1 MAFAV
6 VIIAL
11 ISPWISPYDPI
22 SQDLNVQH
30 APPSWAHPFGADS
43 YGRDQFSRI
52 LWGSRVSLVVGIL
65 SVLFAMAAGI
75 PLGMIGGYKG
85 GRIDNLVL
93 RFIDIFMSFPIVI
106 LGLLVLAIMGP
117 GLIKIVI
124 AIGVAL
130 TPRIARLA
138 RGSTLSVKGKEYIEA
153 ARAVGQNDGKIMF
166 IHVLPNIFGEI
177 LVMGTLWVATAI
189 IVEASLSF
197 IGLGVR
203 PPNPKLGCHDPRRSG
218 STHQCSLAFSLSRP
232 RHLHLCFL
240 LQPHRRWPPRYLRS
254 ETKRVDQH
262 DLSFA
267 LFYVQNFRFTIFLLF
282 SSNGYI
288 IVYKNRVLLADC
300 RGVFSLLY
308 EKEASPH

>member
-1 MAFAV
+1 MATISQRAILLRTFKSNKTSV
-6 VIIAL
+6 VGLILAFCVVMIAL
-11 ISPWISPYDPI
+11 TASWISPYDPI
-22 SQDLNVQH
+22 SQDMDIQH

-43 YGRDQFSRI
+43 YGRDQLSRI

-85 GRIDNLVL
+85 GRIDSLVL

-106 LGLLVLAIMGP
+106 LGLLVLAVMGP

-138 RGSTLSVKGKEYIEA
+138 RGSTLSIKGKEYIEA
-153 ARAVGQNDGKIMF
+153 ARAIGQNDGKIMF

-203 PPNPKLGCHDPRRSG
+203 PPTPSWGAMIRDGLDQLTNAPWLSIFPGLAIFISVFSFNLIADGLRDISDPKL
-218 STHQCSLAFSLSRP
+218 
-232 RHLHLCFL
+232 
-240 LQPHRRWPPRYLRS
+240 
-254 ETKRVDQH
+254 
-262 DLSFA
+262 
-267 LFYVQNFRFTIFLLF
+267 
-282 SSNGYI
+282 
-288 IVYKNRVLLADC
+288 
-300 RGVFSLLY
+300 RG
-308 EKEASPH
+308 

>member
-1 MAFAV
+1 MATISQTEILIRTFKSNKTSVFGLFMAFCV
-6 VIIAL
+6 VVIAL

-22 SQDLNVQH
+22 SQDMDIQH
-30 APPSWAHPFGADS
+30 APPSWTHPFGTDS
-43 YGRDQFSRI
+43 YGRDQLSRI
-52 LWGSRVSLVVGIL
+52 LWGSRVSLVVGVL
-65 SVLFAMAAGI
+65 SVLLGMAAGI

-106 LGLLVLAIMGP
+106 LGLLVLAVMGP

-138 RGSTLSVKGKEYIEA
+138 RGSTLSIKGKEYIEA
-153 ARAVGQNDGKIMF
+153 ARAVGQKEGRIMM

-203 PPNPKLGCHDPRRSG
+203 PPTPSWGAMIRDGLDQLTNAPWLSIFPGLAIFISVFSFNLIADGLRDISDPKL
-218 STHQCSLAFSLSRP
+218 
-232 RHLHLCFL
+232 
-240 LQPHRRWPPRYLRS
+240 
-254 ETKRVDQH
+254 
-262 DLSFA
+262 
-267 LFYVQNFRFTIFLLF
+267 
-282 SSNGYI
+282 
-288 IVYKNRVLLADC
+288 
-300 RGVFSLLY
+300 RG
-308 EKEASPH
+308 

>member
-1 MAFAV
+1 MAKTSEKKVIIRTFRSNKTSVVGLLMAV
-6 VIIAL
+6 CLVIIAL

-22 SQDLNVQH
+22 SQDMNVQH
-30 APPSWAHPFGADS
+30 SPPSWAHPFGADS
-43 YGRDQFSRI
+43 YGRDQLSRI
-52 LWGSRVSLVVGIL
+52 LWGARVSLVVGVL
-65 SVLFAMAAGI
+65 SVFFGMAAGI

-85 GRIDNLVL
+85 GIIDNLVL

-153 ARAVGQNDGKIMF
+153 ARAIGQNDSRIMMF
-166 IHVLPNIFGEI
+166 HVLPNIFGDI

-203 PPNPKLGCHDPRRSG
+203 PPTPSWGAMIRDGLDQLTNAPWLSLFPGLAIFISVFSFNLIADGLRDISDPKL
-218 STHQCSLAFSLSRP
+218 
-232 RHLHLCFL
+232 
-240 LQPHRRWPPRYLRS
+240 
-254 ETKRVDQH
+254 
-262 DLSFA
+262 
-267 LFYVQNFRFTIFLLF
+267 
-282 SSNGYI
+282 
-288 IVYKNRVLLADC
+288 
-300 RGVFSLLY
+300 RG
-308 EKEASPH
+308 

>member
-1 MAFAV
+1 MPISQRQILIKTFRSNKTSVVGLFMASCVV
-6 VIIAL
+6 VIAFG
-11 ISPWISPYDPI
+11 SPWISPYDPI
-22 SQDLNVQH
+22 SQDLNIQH

-43 YGRDQFSRI
+43 YGRDQLSRI

-65 SVLFAMAAGI
+65 SVLFAMVVGI
-75 PLGMIGGYKG
+75 PLGMVGGYKG

-138 RGSTLSVKGKEYIEA
+138 RGSTLSIKGKEFIEA
-153 ARAVGQNDGKIMF
+153 ARAVGQNDGKIML
-166 IHVLPNIFGEI
+166 IHVLPNIFGDI

-203 PPNPKLGCHDPRRSG
+203 PPTPSWGAMIRDGLDQLTNAPWLSIFPGLAIFISVFSFNLIADGLRDISDPKL
-218 STHQCSLAFSLSRP
+218 
-232 RHLHLCFL
+232 
-240 LQPHRRWPPRYLRS
+240 
-254 ETKRVDQH
+254 
-262 DLSFA
+262 
-267 LFYVQNFRFTIFLLF
+267 
-282 SSNGYI
+282 
-288 IVYKNRVLLADC
+288 
-300 RGVFSLLY
+300 RG
-308 EKEASPH
+308 

>member
-1 MAFAV
+1 MATISQREILIRTFKSNKTSVVGLFMAFCV

-22 SQDLNVQH
+22 SQDMNVQH
-30 APPSWAHPFGADS
+30 APPSWAHPFGTDS
-43 YGRDQFSRI
+43 YGRDQLSRI

-65 SVLFAMAAGI
+65 SVLLAMAAGI

-85 GRIDNLVL
+85 GMIDNLVL

-106 LGLLVLAIMGP
+106 LGLLVLAVMGP
-117 GLIKIVI
+117 GLMKIVI

-138 RGSTLSVKGKEYIEA
+138 RGSTLSIKGKEYIEA
-153 ARAVGQNDGKIMF
+153 ARAVGQNDGKIMM
-166 IHVLPNIFGEI
+166 IHVLPNIFGDI

-203 PPNPKLGCHDPRRSG
+203 PPTPSWGAMIRDGLDQLTNAPWLSIFPGLAIFVSVFSFNLIADGLRDISDPKL
-218 STHQCSLAFSLSRP
+218 
-232 RHLHLCFL
+232 
-240 LQPHRRWPPRYLRS
+240 
-254 ETKRVDQH
+254 
-262 DLSFA
+262 
-267 LFYVQNFRFTIFLLF
+267 
-282 SSNGYI
+282 
-288 IVYKNRVLLADC
+288 
-300 RGVFSLLY
+300 RG
-308 EKEASPH
+308 

>member
-1 MAFAV
+1 MPITQREILIKTFKSNKTSVVGLFMAFGV
-6 VIIAL
+6 VMIAL
-11 ISPWISPYDPI
+11 IAPWISPYDPI
-22 SQDLNVQH
+22 AQDMNIQH
-30 APPSWAHPFGADS
+30 APPSWEHPFGADS

-75 PLGMIGGYKG
+75 PLGMVGGYKG
-85 GRIDNLVL
+85 GRVDNLVL

-166 IHVLPNIFGEI
+166 VHVLPNIFGEI

-203 PPNPKLGCHDPRRSG
+203 PPTPSWGAMIRDGLDQLTNAPWLSLFPGLAIFTSVFSFNLIADGLRDISDPKL
-218 STHQCSLAFSLSRP
+218 
-232 RHLHLCFL
+232 
-240 LQPHRRWPPRYLRS
+240 
-254 ETKRVDQH
+254 
-262 DLSFA
+262 
-267 LFYVQNFRFTIFLLF
+267 
-282 SSNGYI
+282 
-288 IVYKNRVLLADC
+288 
-300 RGVFSLLY
+300 RG
-308 EKEASPH
+308 

>member
-1 MAFAV
+1 MPISQKEILIKTFKSNKTSVVGLLMAFGV
-6 VIIAL
+6 VTIAL
-11 ISPWISPYDPI
+11 IAPWISPYDPI
-22 SQDLNVQH
+22 AQDMNIQH

-75 PLGMIGGYKG
+75 PLGMVGGYKG

-138 RGSTLSVKGKEYIEA
+138 RGSTLSIKGKEYIEA
-153 ARAVGQNDGKIMF
+153 ARAVGQNDGKILF
-166 IHVLPNIFGEI
+166 VHVLPNIFGEI

-203 PPNPKLGCHDPRRSG
+203 PPTPSWGAMIRDGLDQLTNAPWLSLFPGLAIFTSVFSFNLIADGLRDISDPKL
-218 STHQCSLAFSLSRP
+218 
-232 RHLHLCFL
+232 
-240 LQPHRRWPPRYLRS
+240 
-254 ETKRVDQH
+254 
-262 DLSFA
+262 
-267 LFYVQNFRFTIFLLF
+267 
-282 SSNGYI
+282 
-288 IVYKNRVLLADC
+288 
-300 RGVFSLLY
+300 RG
-308 EKEASPH
+308 

>member
-1 MAFAV
+1 MPISQKEILIKTFKSNKTSVVGLFMAFAV

-11 ISPWISPYDPI
+11 IAPWISPYDPI
-22 SQDLNVQH
+22 AQDLNIQH

-75 PLGMIGGYKG
+75 PLGMVGGYRG
-85 GRIDNLVL
+85 GRIDSLVL

-138 RGSTLSVKGKEYIEA
+138 RGSTISVKGKEYIEA

-177 LVMGTLWVATAI
+177 LVMGTLWIATAI

-203 PPNPKLGCHDPRRSG
+203 PPTPSWGAMIRDGLDQLTNAPWLSLFPGLAIFTSVFSFNLIADGLRDISDPKL
-218 STHQCSLAFSLSRP
+218 
-232 RHLHLCFL
+232 
-240 LQPHRRWPPRYLRS
+240 
-254 ETKRVDQH
+254 
-262 DLSFA
+262 
-267 LFYVQNFRFTIFLLF
+267 
-282 SSNGYI
+282 
-288 IVYKNRVLLADC
+288 
-300 RGVFSLLY
+300 RG
-308 EKEASPH
+308 

>member
-1 MAFAV
+1 MPISQKEILIKTFKSNKTSVVGLFMAFAV
-6 VIIAL
+6 VVISLIA
-11 ISPWISPYDPI
+11 PWISPYDPI
-22 SQDLNVQH
+22 AQDMNIQH

-65 SVLFAMAAGI
+65 SVLFAMAVGI
-75 PLGMIGGYKG
+75 PLGMVGGYRG
-85 GRIDNLVL
+85 GRVDNLVL

-153 ARAVGQNDGKIMF
+153 ARAVGQKDVKIMF

-177 LVMGTLWVATAI
+177 LVMGTLWIATAI

-203 PPNPKLGCHDPRRSG
+203 PPTPSWGAMIRDGLDQLTNAPWLSLFPGLAIFTSVFSFNLIADGLRDISDPKL
-218 STHQCSLAFSLSRP
+218 
-232 RHLHLCFL
+232 
-240 LQPHRRWPPRYLRS
+240 
-254 ETKRVDQH
+254 
-262 DLSFA
+262 
-267 LFYVQNFRFTIFLLF
+267 
-282 SSNGYI
+282 
-288 IVYKNRVLLADC
+288 
-300 RGVFSLLY
+300 RG
-308 EKEASPH
+308 

>member
-1 MAFAV
+1 MPISQKEILIKTFKSNKTSVVGLFMAFSV
-6 VIIAL
+6 VTIAL
-11 ISPWISPYDPI
+11 IAPWISPYDPI
-22 SQDLNVQH
+22 AQDMNIQH

-65 SVLFAMAAGI
+65 SVLFAMVAGI

-117 GLIKIVI
+117 GLSKIVI

-138 RGSTLSVKGKEYIEA
+138 RGSTLSIKGKEYIEA

-166 IHVLPNIFGEI
+166 VHVLPNIFGEI

-203 PPNPKLGCHDPRRSG
+203 PPTPSWGAMIRDGLDQLTNAPWLSLFPGLAIFTSVFSFNLIADGLRDISDPKL
-218 STHQCSLAFSLSRP
+218 
-232 RHLHLCFL
+232 
-240 LQPHRRWPPRYLRS
+240 
-254 ETKRVDQH
+254 
-262 DLSFA
+262 
-267 LFYVQNFRFTIFLLF
+267 
-282 SSNGYI
+282 
-288 IVYKNRVLLADC
+288 
-300 RGVFSLLY
+300 RG
-308 EKEASPH
+308 

>member
-1 MAFAV
+1 MATISQKAILLRTFKSNKTSV
-6 VIIAL
+6 VGLILAFCVVMIAL
-11 ISPWISPYDPI
+11 TASWISPYDPI
-22 SQDLNVQH
+22 SQDMDIQH

-43 YGRDQFSRI
+43 YGRDQLSRI

-85 GRIDNLVL
+85 ARIDSLVL

-138 RGSTLSVKGKEYIEA
+138 RGSTLSIKGKEYIEA

-166 IHVLPNIFGEI
+166 IHVLPNILGEI

-203 PPNPKLGCHDPRRSG
+203 PPTPSWGAMIRDGLDQLTNAPWLSIFPGLAIFISVFSFNLIADGLRDISDPKL
-218 STHQCSLAFSLSRP
+218 
-232 RHLHLCFL
+232 
-240 LQPHRRWPPRYLRS
+240 
-254 ETKRVDQH
+254 
-262 DLSFA
+262 
-267 LFYVQNFRFTIFLLF
+267 
-282 SSNGYI
+282 
-288 IVYKNRVLLADC
+288 
-300 RGVFSLLY
+300 RG
-308 EKEASPH
+308 

>member
-1 MAFAV
+1 MTTISQREILIRTFKSNKTSVVGLFMALCM

-11 ISPWISPYDPI
+11 ISPWISPFDPI
-22 SQDLNVQH
+22 AQDMDVQH
-30 APPSWAHPFGADS
+30 AAPGWTHPFGTDS
-43 YGRDQFSRI
+43 YGRDQLSRI

-65 SVLFAMAAGI
+65 SVLLAMAAGI

-106 LGLLVLAIMGP
+106 LGLLVLAVMGP

-138 RGSTLSVKGKEYIEA
+138 RGSTLSIKGKEYIEA
-153 ARAVGQNDGKIMF
+153 ARAVGQKEGKIMM

-177 LVMGTLWVATAI
+177 LVMGTLWAATAI

-203 PPNPKLGCHDPRRSG
+203 PPTPSWGAMIRDGLDQLTNAPWLSIFPGLAIFISVFSFNLIADGLRDISDPKL
-218 STHQCSLAFSLSRP
+218 
-232 RHLHLCFL
+232 
-240 LQPHRRWPPRYLRS
+240 
-254 ETKRVDQH
+254 
-262 DLSFA
+262 
-267 LFYVQNFRFTIFLLF
+267 
-282 SSNGYI
+282 
-288 IVYKNRVLLADC
+288 
-300 RGVFSLLY
+300 RG
-308 EKEASPH
+308 

>member
-1 MAFAV
+1 MATISQREILIRTFKSNKTSVVGLFMAFCV

-22 SQDLNVQH
+22 AQDMNVQLGS
-30 APPSWAHPFGADS
+30 PSWAHPFGTDS
-43 YGRDQFSRI
+43 YGRDEFSRI

-65 SVLFAMAAGI
+65 SVLFGMAVGI

-85 GRIDNLVL
+85 GRTDNLVL

-117 GLIKIVI
+117 GLTKIVI

-138 RGSTLSVKGKEYIEA
+138 RGSTLSIKGKEYIEA
-153 ARAVGQNDGKIMF
+153 ARAVGQKDGKILF

-177 LVMGTLWVATAI
+177 LVMGTLWIATAI

-203 PPNPKLGCHDPRRSG
+203 PPTPSWGAMIRDGLDQLTNAPWLSFFPGLAIFTSVFSFNLIADGLRDISDPKL
-218 STHQCSLAFSLSRP
+218 
-232 RHLHLCFL
+232 
-240 LQPHRRWPPRYLRS
+240 
-254 ETKRVDQH
+254 
-262 DLSFA
+262 
-267 LFYVQNFRFTIFLLF
+267 
-282 SSNGYI
+282 
-288 IVYKNRVLLADC
+288 
-300 RGVFSLLY
+300 RG
-308 EKEASPH
+308 

>member
-1 MAFAV
+1 MPISQKEILIKTFKSNKTSVVGLFMAFAV

-11 ISPWISPYDPI
+11 IVPWISPYDPI
-22 SQDLNVQH
+22 AQDLNIQH

-75 PLGMIGGYKG
+75 PLGMVGGYRG
-85 GRIDNLVL
+85 GRIDSLVL

-138 RGSTLSVKGKEYIEA
+138 RGSTISVKGKEYIEA

-177 LVMGTLWVATAI
+177 LVMGTLWIATAI

-203 PPNPKLGCHDPRRSG
+203 PPTPSWGAMIRDGLDQLTNAPWLSLFPGLAIFTSVFSFNLIADGLRDISDPKL
-218 STHQCSLAFSLSRP
+218 
-232 RHLHLCFL
+232 
-240 LQPHRRWPPRYLRS
+240 
-254 ETKRVDQH
+254 
-262 DLSFA
+262 
-267 LFYVQNFRFTIFLLF
+267 
-282 SSNGYI
+282 
-288 IVYKNRVLLADC
+288 
-300 RGVFSLLY
+300 RG
-308 EKEASPH
+308 

>member
-1 MAFAV
+1 MATISQREILIRTFKSNQISVVGLFMALAV

-22 SQDLNVQH
+22 SQDMNVQH
-30 APPSWAHPFGADS
+30 APPSWAHPFGTDS
-43 YGRDQFSRI
+43 YGRDQLSRI

-65 SVLFAMAAGI
+65 SVLLAMAAGI

-85 GRIDNLVL
+85 RRIDNLVL

-106 LGLLVLAIMGP
+106 LGLLVLAVMGP
-117 GLIKIVI
+117 GLMKIVI

-138 RGSTLSVKGKEYIEA
+138 RGSTLSIKGKEYIEA
-153 ARAVGQNDGKIMF
+153 ARAVGQNDGKIMM
-166 IHVLPNIFGEI
+166 IHVLPNIFGDI

-203 PPNPKLGCHDPRRSG
+203 PPTPSWGAMIRDGLDQLTNAPWLSIFPGLAIFVSVFSFNLIADGLRDISDPKL
-218 STHQCSLAFSLSRP
+218 
-232 RHLHLCFL
+232 
-240 LQPHRRWPPRYLRS
+240 
-254 ETKRVDQH
+254 
-262 DLSFA
+262 
-267 LFYVQNFRFTIFLLF
+267 
-282 SSNGYI
+282 
-288 IVYKNRVLLADC
+288 
-300 RGVFSLLY
+300 RG
-308 EKEASPH
+308 

>member
-1 MAFAV
+1 MATISQKAILLRTFKSNKTSVVVLILAV
-6 VIIAL
+6 CVVMIAL
-11 ISPWISPYDPI
+11 TASWISPYDPI
-22 SQDLNVQH
+22 SQDMDIQH

-43 YGRDQFSRI
+43 YGRDQLSRI

-203 PPNPKLGCHDPRRSG
+203 PPTPSWGAMIRDGLDQLTNAPWLSLFPGLAIFISVFSFNLIADGLRDISDPKL
-218 STHQCSLAFSLSRP
+218 
-232 RHLHLCFL
+232 
-240 LQPHRRWPPRYLRS
+240 
-254 ETKRVDQH
+254 
-262 DLSFA
+262 
-267 LFYVQNFRFTIFLLF
+267 
-282 SSNGYI
+282 
-288 IVYKNRVLLADC
+288 
-300 RGVFSLLY
+300 RG
-308 EKEASPH
+308 

>member
-1 MAFAV
+1 MPISQRQILIKTFRSNKTSVVGLFMASCVV
-6 VIIAL
+6 VIAFG
-11 ISPWISPYDPI
+11 SPWISPYDPI
-22 SQDLNVQH
+22 SQDMNIQH

-43 YGRDQFSRI
+43 YGRDQLSRI

-65 SVLFAMAAGI
+65 SVLFAMVVGI

-138 RGSTLSVKGKEYIEA
+138 RGSTLSIKGKEYIEA
-153 ARAVGQNDGKIMF
+153 ARAVGQNDGKIML
-166 IHVLPNIFGEI
+166 IHVLPNIFGDI

-203 PPNPKLGCHDPRRSG
+203 PPTPSWGAMIRDGLDQLTNAPWLSIFPGLAIFISVFSFNLIADGLRDISDPKL
-218 STHQCSLAFSLSRP
+218 
-232 RHLHLCFL
+232 
-240 LQPHRRWPPRYLRS
+240 
-254 ETKRVDQH
+254 
-262 DLSFA
+262 
-267 LFYVQNFRFTIFLLF
+267 
-282 SSNGYI
+282 
-288 IVYKNRVLLADC
+288 
-300 RGVFSLLY
+300 RG
-308 EKEASPH
+308 

>member
-1 MAFAV
+1 MPISQKEILIKTFKSNKTSVVGLFMAFAV

-11 ISPWISPYDPI
+11 IAPWISPYDPI
-22 SQDLNVQH
+22 AQDLNIQH

-65 SVLFAMAAGI
+65 SVLLAMAAGI
-75 PLGMIGGYKG
+75 PLGMVGGYRG

-138 RGSTLSVKGKEYIEA
+138 RGSTISVKGKEYIEA

-166 IHVLPNIFGEI
+166 IHVLPNISGEI
-177 LVMGTLWVATAI
+177 LVMGTLWIATAI

-203 PPNPKLGCHDPRRSG
+203 PPTPSWGAMIRDGLDQLTNAPWLSLFPGLAIFTSVFSFNLIADGLRDISDPKL
-218 STHQCSLAFSLSRP
+218 
-232 RHLHLCFL
+232 
-240 LQPHRRWPPRYLRS
+240 
-254 ETKRVDQH
+254 
-262 DLSFA
+262 
-267 LFYVQNFRFTIFLLF
+267 
-282 SSNGYI
+282 
-288 IVYKNRVLLADC
+288 
-300 RGVFSLLY
+300 RG
-308 EKEASPH
+308 